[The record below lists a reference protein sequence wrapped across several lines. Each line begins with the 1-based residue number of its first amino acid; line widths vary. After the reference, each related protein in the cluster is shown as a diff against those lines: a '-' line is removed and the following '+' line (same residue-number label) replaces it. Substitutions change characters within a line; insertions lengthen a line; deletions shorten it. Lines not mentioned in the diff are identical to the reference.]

1 MRSSLEANFVHQN
14 SMKRKKSQKRTTKER
29 IIASEF
35 GAWKLHLEEPKDRSA
50 DQGREV
56 GDWLCK
62 PLRDFKE
69 VLRAGPMKA
78 RARDVAAN
86 VLTSY
91 KNLDCF
97 VTRDQQIG
105 PYLRWLL
112 ALNLLASLCGIEAPD
127 KMGPGTLAQQFKK
140 ILFGDDPGDELTKEF
155 GELFAVGVRG
165 KRTPQ
170 YYANNRMLDCI
181 VAALNRYL
189 PKRYTRLGISEFL
202 GVRTRRDNE
211 YFNVERLDDFAGFI
225 LHGVLPPSESLGHL
239 MAECLVLSDDPED
252 ARRVLLKRTL
262 DVLSETH
269 CASRCAVVNVY
280 GHDVWQGLRAF
291 ATEVLYLLKSGTARP
306 YRLVYLSVA
315 SLGERSEL
323 PGLRRIAQQL
333 KVLCGIGSGAASD
346 RGDLPFNLHTELEG
360 VRIAL
365 TLYPTII
372 VVDGVDNSSGEL
384 VEIHDLIRNAQIADM
399 LRVLLLPSS
408 HIVREQE
415 VAGSTSLLV
424 LSAAPVMKL
433 EPWTVLSAALS
444 KPLDPHAFRL
454 LVTGN
459 ARFSAIREQ
468 RRDALGATLS
478 SLSLQNLYTVGA
490 ADFDR
495 FAENGALGE
504 SDLVMLRLAA
514 RSAGD
519 RKEYGKEKIDAAT
532 FFDEWLGC
540 LQRECYWDALT
551 LKFCVAS
558 INGMRISTLRRVLT
572 SWMHLI
578 GDGQRLADPRFAGA
592 RVRGGGVLQASLEH
606 FLDDLDHVAPE
617 RPRLLNFHLRFP
629 ELIVERTDETVEA
642 LQREQRTFELQAF
655 PDDCDERRM
664 DASNQR
670 VLFDVRSETT
680 RMRLAT
686 SAQRMHMRHGP
697 FDLGD
702 EEWQTINYLL
712 AEESLSQVTSQFRNL
727 HARALTGIYTQRR
740 LVQAIM
746 HGLLSFGKS
755 RVATIELG
763 LKLAAPPSFALPLD
777 PVLRYRFLY
786 NFAYKGLLENA
797 PDWTL
802 SRGYGRPQL
811 KCVLLKMFVDPVWAA
826 SRGRRGAID
835 GNRIAVGDSD
845 HIRLDPNDYIHDAPA
860 LHRELLF
867 TLGYAALDAD
877 DFALVDRV
885 LDKTNS
891 LLALRPAQRLGDN
904 PSELVR
910 IALAALHAVHEP
922 RAGSMPAD
930 ESLNKI
936 TIELAQARGENRR
949 AAALCVEWF
958 KARLH
963 RDFHLAT
970 DFAGD
975 RRLKKYANLQ
985 QWDADS
991 KSRLDLLLVTEAQ
1004 QLLEQCSGDQQRKS
1018 VADALFRL
1026 AESRA
1031 VQADLPS
1038 GADGVFASFLEAY
1051 AIYWIGDQVRIG
1063 NGAHGCSVTWHPP
1076 SAKPMRYWVRVCL
1089 KLAKIVRDADKD
1101 GWRSFYAHAKA
1112 ITNLYT
1118 RHLHHLPRERIAMLL
1133 LQSSITRVWAELNSH
1148 ADAANAEQDVGLD
1161 ASLHYIEA
1169 AENLAIE
1176 LGFPTRLLRR
1186 LFLERAKTMRRLVI
1200 LDSRRLKLVLA
1211 ERPGAAA
1218 RIIERRRAR
1227 MIVAERDLTL
1237 LERICQGNPY
1247 WEMLVA
1253 RQREGLR
1260 QSVEAAVTVRGSA
1273 LDLDRMG
1280 KGT

>member
-1 MRSSLEANFVHQN
+1 
-14 SMKRKKSQKRTTKER
+14 MKRKTSQKRTTKER
-29 IIASEF
+29 NIASEF
-35 GAWKLHLEEPKDRSA
+35 GAWKLHLEEPKEKPA

-56 GDWLCK
+56 GDWLFK

-69 VLRAGPMKA
+69 VLRAGSMRA
-78 RARDVAAN
+78 RAGDSAPI
-86 VLTSY
+86 VLTSF
-91 KNLDCF
+91 KNLDCYI
-97 VTRDQQIG
+97 TRDQQIG
-105 PYLRWLL
+105 HYLQWLL

-127 KMGPGTLAQQFKK
+127 KLSPAILGQRFKK
-140 ILFGDDPGDELTKEF
+140 ILFGDDPVEELTKDF
-155 GELFAVGVRG
+155 GELFAVGVRA

-170 YYANNRMLDCI
+170 FYANNPVLDCI
-181 VAALNRYL
+181 IAALNRYL
-189 PKRYTRLGISEFL
+189 PKRFARLGIAEFL

-211 YFNVERLDDFAGFI
+211 YFNVERLDDFERFI
-225 LHGVLPPSESLGHL
+225 IHGVLPPSESLGDL

-252 ARRVLLKRTL
+252 ARRGLLKQTL
-262 DVLSETH
+262 GVLSKTD
-269 CASRCAVVNVY
+269 CAPRRAVVNVY

-291 ATEVLYLLKSGTARP
+291 ATEVLYSLKTGTAQP
-306 YRLVYLSVA
+306 YRLVYLNVA
-315 SLGERSEL
+315 SLGERTEL
-323 PGLRRIAQQL
+323 PGLRRIAHQL
-333 KVLCGIGSGAASD
+333 RVLCGIGSDAAGD
-346 RGDLPFNLHTELEG
+346 RADLPFNLHTELEG

-408 HIVREQE
+408 HIVQEQAA
-415 VAGSTSLLV
+415 AGSTSFLV

-433 EPWTVLSAALS
+433 EPWTVLSVALS
-444 KPLDPHAFRL
+444 KPLVPHAFRL
-454 LVTGN
+454 LVTGD
-459 ARFSAIREQ
+459 ARFSEIREQ
-468 RRDALGATLS
+468 RRNALGATLS
-478 SLSLQNLYTVGA
+478 SPSLQNLYAAGA
-490 ADFDR
+490 DDFDR
-495 FAENGALGE
+495 FADHEAVGE

-514 RSAGD
+514 KAAGE
-519 RKEYGKEKIDAAT
+519 RKEYGKGKIDAAT
-532 FFDEWLGC
+532 FFDEWLGL
-540 LQRECYWDALT
+540 LQSECYWDALT

-558 INGMRISTLRRVLT
+558 VNGMRISTLRRVLT

-578 GDGQRLADPRFAGA
+578 GDGQRRADPCFSGA
-592 RVRGGGVLQASLEH
+592 RVRVDDVFQASLAH
-606 FLDDLDHVAPE
+606 FLDDLDDTAPQ
-617 RPRLLNFHLRFP
+617 RPQLLNFHLRYP
-629 ELIVERTDETVEA
+629 ELIIERTDETVEA

-655 PDDCDERRM
+655 PDDCDEPSM
-664 DASNQR
+664 DAANQR

-680 RMRLAT
+680 RMRLAA

-702 EEWQTINYLL
+702 EEWQAINYLL
-712 AEESLSQVTSQFRNL
+712 AEESLSQVTCQFRNL

-746 HGLLSFGKS
+746 HGLLSLGKS
-755 RVATIELG
+755 RVATIEVG
-763 LKLAAPPSFALPLD
+763 RKLAAPPSFALPLD

-786 NFAYKGLLENA
+786 NFAYKRLLENA
-797 PDWTL
+797 PDWSL

-826 SRGRRGAID
+826 SRWRSGAVD
-835 GNRIAVGDSD
+835 GNRVAAGNSA

-860 LHRELLF
+860 FHRELLF

-885 LDKTNS
+885 LDKTNA
-891 LLALRPAQRLGDN
+891 LLAVRPPQRAGDN
-904 PSELVR
+904 PAELMR

-922 RAGSMPAD
+922 GTGGMPAD

-936 TIELAQARGENRR
+936 TIELALARGENQR
-949 AAALCVEWF
+949 AAGLCTAWF
-958 KARLH
+958 KARLQ
-963 RDFHLAT
+963 RDYHLAT

-985 QWDADS
+985 QWDAGS
-991 KSRLDLLLVTEAQ
+991 KSKLDLLLATEAQ
-1004 QLLEQCSGDQQRKS
+1004 QLLQQCSGDQQRKS
-1018 VADALFRL
+1018 IADALFRL

-1038 GADGVFASFLEAY
+1038 GGDDVFASFLEAY
-1051 AIYWIGDQVRIG
+1051 AIYWIGDRVRIG
-1063 NGAHGCSVTWHPP
+1063 DGAHGYSVTWHPP

-1089 KLAKIVRDADKD
+1089 KLAKTVRDADKD

-1112 ITNLYT
+1112 ITNVYT

-1133 LQSSITRVWAELNSH
+1133 LQSSIARVWAELNLH
-1148 ADAANAEQDVGLD
+1148 TDPVNAEQDVGLD

-1176 LGFPTRLLRR
+1176 LGFPTKLLRR
-1186 LFLERAKTMRRLVI
+1186 LFLERAKTVRRLAM

-1211 ERPGAAA
+1211 EKPGAAA
-1218 RIIERRRAR
+1218 RIIQRRRAR
-1227 MIVAERDLTL
+1227 LIVAERDLTL
-1237 LERICQGNPY
+1237 LERICQGNAY
-1247 WEMLVA
+1247 WEMLVT

-1260 QSVEAAVTVRGSA
+1260 QSVQTAGTVGGSA
-1273 LDLDRMG
+1273 LDPNRLG
-1280 KGT
+1280 KGPA